1 MIEGNDVVGVFVI
14 TDEIVTQVTKLREAL
29 EKVAMDKSTN
39 ELAANWIFAL
49 CETLGELE
57 N

>member
-14 TDEIVTQVTKLREAL
+14 TDELVTQVTKLREAL

-39 ELAANWIFAL
+39 ELTANWIFAL

>member
-1 MIEGNDVVGVFVI
+1 MPDSRDIVGVFVI
-14 TDEIVTQVTKLREAL
+14 TDEIVKQATKLRESL
-29 EKVAMDKSTN
+29 EKVAMDESTN
-39 ELAANWIFAL
+39 KLTANWIFSL

>member
-1 MIEGNDVVGVFVI
+1 MPESRDIVGVFVI

-29 EKVAMDKSTN
+29 EKIAMDESTN
-39 ELAANWIFAL
+39 ELTANWMFSL